1 MSTDT
6 THDSP
11 SPTSLPR
18 VLGTWSAASILIG
31 SIIGSGIFAKPTA
44 VAQALP
50 SPGWTL
56 FCWLAAGAL
65 ALIGSLI
72 FAELGSAYPRAGGQ
86 YTFLREA
93 FGNVPAFLFGW
104 TNLVIINAAS
114 IAALAV
120 ISAEFS
126 FNVLPASLQPGPD
139 SHWHRTLPVLM
150 IAALTLANR
159 RGLRW
164 GASIQNTFT
173 VLKLG
178 ALGLIIA
185 GLFFPGKSDWSRL
198 TPFWEIQN
206 DGNGEALWLGFKGAF
221 LAIFWAYDGWYL
233 LSFSGGEIRDPQRNI
248 PRGFIIG
255 IVVVISVYLAF
266 NLAVLTI
273 LPLAEIAAVDS
284 PGGVAGQVARHLYG
298 DVGLVLISLGIVGST
313 FGAANANLLTGPRLS
328 YAMAQDRLFFPRFG
342 KLHPSFLTPGFA
354 IIAQGVVGAAY
365 VYAGTF
371 DQLTDSVVFAAWI
384 FYLLTVVGYFRLRR
398 RNQGRDGVF
407 RAPGHPFPAAFFV
420 LFASIFVAYSF
431 WDSFSLTLEYFS
443 GSGDGE
449 PTPDGLY
456 LPLVLAIILAGLPL
470 YAFVRRRA

>member
-1 MSTDT
+1 MSK
-6 THDSP
+6 DSP
-11 SPTSLPR
+11 NARGAPSLPR
-18 VLGTWSAASILIG
+18 VLGAWSAASILVG

-72 FAELGSAYPRAGGQ
+72 FAELGSAYPQAGGQ

-93 FGNVPAFLFGW
+93 FGDLPAFLFGW

-114 IAALAV
+114 IAALAF

-126 FNVLPASLQPGPD
+126 FNVFPESYRPSPD
-139 SHWHRTLPVLM
+139 SHWYRTLPVLM
-150 IAALTLANR
+150 ITALTLANR

-173 VLKLG
+173 ILKLG

-185 GLFFPGKSDWSRL
+185 GLFFPAKTDWSRM
-198 TPFWEIQN
+198 TPFWELPS
-206 DGNGEALWLGFKGAF
+206 DGGNEAIWLGFKGAF

-248 PRGFIIG
+248 PRGFILG
-255 IVVVISVYLAF
+255 ILVVISVYLAF
-266 NLAVLTI
+266 NVAVLTI
-273 LPLAEIAAVDS
+273 MPLDEIAPVSS
-284 PGGVAGQVARHLYG
+284 PGGVAGRVAQHLYG
-298 DVGLVLISLGIVGST
+298 DIGLVLISLGIVGST

-342 KLHPSFLTPGFA
+342 RLHPSFLTPGFA
-354 IIAQGVVGAAY
+354 IIAQGVIGAAY
-365 VYAGTF
+365 VYGGTF

-398 RNQGRDGVF
+398 RNRERNDVF
-407 RAPGHPFPAAFFV
+407 RAPGHPFLAAFFV
-420 LFASIFVAYSF
+420 IFAGIFVAYSF
-431 WDSFSLTLEYFS
+431 WDSFSVTLDYFKS
-443 GSGDGE
+443 GATDE
-449 PTPDGLY
+449 HTKDGLY
-456 LPLVLAIILAGLPL
+456 LPLVLAIILGGLPL
-470 YAFVRRRA
+470 YAFVRRGR